1 MSFSAHYIFAVLL
14 TIFTL
19 PTSLWAQSAPKDT
32 AKTTPGSI
40 SGRVTLKEK
49 GVFGVAVALRK
60 NEPTNAYERMPR
72 AMTDQDGFYRI
83 TNVAPGTYEVTPSVP
98 AFVPVDVRESRGKT
112 VLISDGENVENINF
126 TLVRGGVITGR
137 VTDADG
143 RPVIAQQVFIYRAG
157 DFEQRRGAAPPQ
169 VYTAGGAPTDDR
181 GIYRIFG
188 LLPGRYKVAAGR
200 GENTFSGPINL
211 ERANYSQVFHPDATD
226 QTKAKVIEVGEGT
239 EATDVDI
246 ALGPALQTY
255 TIAGRVVD
263 GEKGLPV
270 PNVRLVFQRQTG
282 QRVESANTVAN
293 SNAQGEF
300 VKEGMVPGKY
310 AILVFAENTGLRGEP
325 LKFDVIDQD
334 VSGITVK
341 LVQGASV
348 RGVVVLETPSP
359 AAFAK
364 LSEIQLQASV
374 ISSNGGVG
382 ALSSASSPI
391 GPDGSFLLSGLAGG
405 RADMILIS
413 KKGGSSPVKGF
424 VLVRVE
430 HEGVVQSRGITIQE
444 REQLT
449 GVRVVLSYGTATLRG
464 VVGVENGT
472 LPAGARVIVALM
484 QPGDL
489 HPKLRPAPVDA
500 RGRFLMEGIPPG
512 TYEIRA
518 WVVGTTSS
526 SKGGVSREIT
536 IQDGV
541 TTDIALTIDMS
552 PPPQKP

>member
-1 MSFSAHYIFAVLL
+1 M
-14 TIFTL
+14 
-19 PTSLWAQSAPKDT
+19 
-32 AKTTPGSI
+32 
-40 SGRVTLKEK
+40 
-49 GVFGVAVALRK
+49 VALRK
-60 NEPTNAYERMPR
+60 SDFSNTNERMPR
-72 AMTDQDGFYRI
+72 AMTDQDGFYHI
-83 TNVAPGTYEVTPSVP
+83 TNVGPGTYEVTPSVP

-112 VLISDGENVENINF
+112 VLVGDGENVENINF
-126 TLVRGGVITGR
+126 TLARGGVITGR

-143 RPVIAQQVFIYRAG
+143 RPLIAQQVFIYRAD
-157 DFEQRRGAAPPQ
+157 DFEQRRGQAPPQ
-169 VYTAGGAPTDDR
+169 VYAAGGAPTDDR
-181 GIYRIFG
+181 GIYRVFG

-200 GENTFSGPINL
+200 GESTFSGPINSL
-211 ERANYSQVFHPDATD
+211 RPSYSQVFHPDATD

-246 ALGPALQTY
+246 TLGHALQTY

-282 QRVESANTVAN
+282 QRVESNSTVAN

-310 AILVFAENTGLRGEP
+310 AILVFAENTGMRGEP

-341 LVQGASV
+341 LVQGASLS
-348 RGVVVLETPSP
+348 GVVVLETPTP
-359 AAFAK
+359 AALAK
-364 LSEIQLQASV
+364 LSEIRLQASV
-374 ISSNGGVG
+374 ISTNGGIGV
-382 ALSSASSPI
+382 LSSASSPI
-391 GPDGSFLLSGLAGG
+391 GPNGSFLLSGLAGG
-405 RADMILIS
+405 RADLILVS
-413 KKGGSSPVKGF
+413 KIGVSTPVKNF

-430 HEGVVQSRGITIQE
+430 HDGVVQSRGITIQE

-472 LPAGARVIVALM
+472 LPAGARIIVALM

-489 HPKLRPAPVDA
+489 HPKMRPPPVDA

-518 WVVGTTSS
+518 WVVGMTSDS
-526 SKGGVSREIT
+526 NRRVSREIT

-541 TTDIALTIDMS
+541 ATDIALTIDMS